1 MKIRIKG
8 NSVRFRLTKSD
19 LAKLDS
25 QRAIIETT
33 EFMSNTFLYEIHVA
47 DFDALAADLVDCHMI
62 LQLPRLMLNELIESD
77 KVGFT
82 GHSGLVTLLIEKDFT
97 CLDNV
102 EEDQSDNFPNPL
114 LEQNK

>member
-8 NSVRFRLTKSD
+8 NSVRFRLTRSD
-19 LAKLDS
+19 LSKLDS
-25 QRAIIETT
+25 QHAIIETT

-47 DFDALAADLVDCHMI
+47 EFDALAADLVDCHMI
-62 LQLPRLMLNELIESD
+62 LQLPRLMLNELVESD

-82 GHSGLVTLLIEKDFT
+82 GNSGLITLLIEKDFT
-97 CLDNV
+97 CLENV